1 MTGPVHHRIPLL
13 MYGILLVCLGI
24 AMYLFGVLIALPR
37 HLLDGGERLL
47 AFNEWIVWYSGMPLM
62 LGLGLAIVDLLLL
75 FKNKRSPQLEV
86 RYDPIADPRL
96 VVALTAYDDE
106 ASIADVVRDFRSHPL
121 VDEVIVVSNNSH
133 DNTLERAREAG
144 QPQSM
149 SSSRAMAAVCT
160 VASRRQS
167 RAAMN

>member
-37 HLLDGGERLL
+37 HLLVGGERLL

-62 LGLGLAIVDLLLL
+62 LGLGLAIVDLFLL

-106 ASIADVVRDFRSHPL
+106 ASIADAVRDFRSHPL

-133 DNTLERAREAG
+133 DNSWSAHEKPGR
-144 QPQSM
+144 PQSM

-160 VASRRQS
+160 VAFRRQS